1 MSLFLRGL
9 RLPLLM
15 SLSERQLTWKAGFS
29 AASEDSYK
37 SLIFFLKLRCLYKEI
52 SNGNDDDL
60 KKLYVRMH
68 VVSLAT

>member
-1 MSLFLRGL
+1 MKGCLHGKLDFLQPQRI
-9 RLPLLM
+9 
-15 SLSERQLTWKAGFS
+15 LTSHYF
-29 AASEDSYK
+29 
-37 SLIFFLKLRCLYKEI
+37 FFLKLRCLYKEI